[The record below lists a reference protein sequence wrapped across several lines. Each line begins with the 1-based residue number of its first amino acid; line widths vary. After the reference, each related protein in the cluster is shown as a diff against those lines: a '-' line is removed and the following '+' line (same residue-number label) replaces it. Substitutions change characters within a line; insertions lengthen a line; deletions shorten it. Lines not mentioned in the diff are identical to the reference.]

1 MVNPVVDSVPR
12 TNHRV
17 ITTVLYDAMLRP
29 NWYCYIGFWMIVL
42 VANLGSTSFKYKL
55 FDMAAGERVLAEGAA
70 DRIGLPE
77 SAWTFTPTGQA
88 QRSGNAALADH
99 GAAIELHLHE
109 LVQAGVIEKM
119 EDVHA
124 IGFKAVHGGPL
135 EVVQVD
141 EHVLEV
147 MQEFAD
153 VAPAHNPP
161 YIAAMRAFARR
172 LPGIPQVAAF
182 ETAFH
187 QSIPLHRQA
196 YAIPYEWTE
205 KLGIRRYGF
214 HGASHRYIATRMAEL
229 NAAAQKIISVHLG
242 GSSSVNATRS
252 GKSVANSFGM
262 TAQAGLPQASRCG
275 DFDTFALLKLLQ
287 AGLTLDEIWKK
298 LGKEGGLLGVSG
310 VSSDCRDV
318 EQAAAQGNKRAQL
331 ALDIFVESAR
341 QYIGSYLAVLNGA
354 DAVIFTGGIG
364 QNAVNIRQRIMSDM
378 QYAGIV
384 LDKEKNRRAKG
395 ECRIDASESKVQIWV
410 LPTNEE
416 LIVARQT
423 VQALSKTGRI
433 AATAGRAD

>member
-1 MVNPVVDSVPR
+1 
-12 TNHRV
+12 
-17 ITTVLYDAMLRP
+17 
-29 NWYCYIGFWMIVL
+29 MIVL

-55 FDMAAGERVLAEGAA
+55 FDMTAGERVLAEGAA

-77 SAWTFTPTGQA
+77 SAWTFIPTGQA
-88 QRSGNAALADH
+88 RRSGNAVLADH

-119 EDVHA
+119 EDVQA
-124 IGFKAVHGGPL
+124 IGFKAVHGGEL

-141 EHVLEV
+141 EQVLKV
-147 MQEFAD
+147 MQQFAD

-172 LPGIPQVAAF
+172 LPDIPQVAAF

-196 YAIPYEWTE
+196 YAIPYQWTE

-229 NAAAQKIISVHLG
+229 NANAQKIISVHLG
-242 GSSSVNATRS
+242 GSSSVNATHH

-262 TAQAGLPQASRCG
+262 TAQTGLPQASRCG

-287 AGLTLDEIWKK
+287 AGLTLDDIWKK

-310 VSSDCRDV
+310 ISSDCRDV

-331 ALDIFVESAR
+331 ALDMFVESVR
-341 QYIGSYLAVLNGA
+341 QYIGAYLAVLNGA
-354 DAVIFTGGIG
+354 DAVVFTGGIG
-364 QNAVNIRQRIMSDM
+364 QNAVNIRQRIISEM

-384 LDKEKNRRAKG
+384 LDAEKNRHAKG
-395 ECRIDASESKVQIWV
+395 ECRIDAPDSKVQIWV

-423 VQALSKTGRI
+423 VKALNQTGRTV
-433 AATAGRAD
+433 ATAGRAD

>member
-1 MVNPVVDSVPR
+1 
-12 TNHRV
+12 
-17 ITTVLYDAMLRP
+17 
-29 NWYCYIGFWMIVL
+29 MIVL

-55 FDMAAGERVLAEGAA
+55 FDMTAGERVLAEGAA
-70 DRIGLPE
+70 DRIGLTQ
-77 SAWTFTPTGQA
+77 SAWTFTPTGKTKL
-88 QRSGNAALADH
+88 SGSATLPDH
-99 GAAIELHLHE
+99 AAAIELHLHE
-109 LVQAGVIEKM
+109 LVRAGVLQKM
-119 EDVHA
+119 EDVDA
-124 IGFKAVHGGPL
+124 VGFKAVHGGPL
-135 EVVQVD
+135 EVVPVD
-141 EHVLEV
+141 DHVLAV
-147 MQEFAD
+147 MQQFAD

-161 YIAAMRAFARR
+161 YIAAMRAFAQR

-229 NAAAQKIISVHLG
+229 NPAAKKIISVHLG
-242 GSSSVNATRS
+242 GSSSVNATLD

-262 TAQAGLPQASRCG
+262 TAQTGLPQASRCG
-275 DFDTFALLKLLQ
+275 DFDTFALMKLLQ
-287 AGLTLDEIWKK
+287 AGLTLEDIWKR

-310 VSSDCRDV
+310 VSSDCRDI
-318 EQAAAQGNKRAQL
+318 EQAAEQGNQRAQL
-331 ALDIFVESAR
+331 ALDILVESVR

-354 DAVIFTGGIG
+354 DAIVLTGGIG
-364 QNAVNIRQRIMSDM
+364 QNAVALRQRMMSNM

-384 LDKEKNRRAKG
+384 LDEHANRSARG
-395 ECRIDASESKVQIWV
+395 ECRIDGGGKVQIWV

-423 VQALSKTGRI
+423 VRALDAKKPMAAP
-433 AATAGRAD
+433 AATAKLL

>member
-1 MVNPVVDSVPR
+1 
-12 TNHRV
+12 
-17 ITTVLYDAMLRP
+17 
-29 NWYCYIGFWMIVL
+29 MIVL

-55 FDMAAGERVLAEGAA
+55 FDMTAGEKVLAEGAA

-77 SAWTFTPTGQA
+77 SAWTFTPTGQSKL
-88 QRSGNAALADH
+88 SGNAQLPDH

-109 LVQAGVIEKM
+109 LVRAGVIEKM
-119 EDVHA
+119 EDVNA

-141 EHVLEV
+141 EHVLDV
-147 MQEFAD
+147 MRQFAD

-214 HGASHRYIATRMAEL
+214 HGASHRYIATRMTEL
-229 NAAAQKIISVHLG
+229 NPEVRKIISVHLG
-242 GSSSVNATRS
+242 GSSSVNATLN

-262 TAQAGLPQASRCG
+262 TVQTGLPQASRCG

-287 AGLTLDEIWKK
+287 AGLKLDDIWKK

-331 ALDIFVESAR
+331 GLDIFVESVR

-354 DAVIFTGGIG
+354 DAIVFTGGIG
-364 QNAVNIRQRIMSDM
+364 QNAVNIRQRIISDM

-384 LDKEKNRRAKG
+384 LDKEKNHQAKG
-395 ECRIDASESKVQIWV
+395 EYRIDALESKVQIWV

-423 VQALSKTGRI
+423 VRALQTNEHK
-433 AATAGRAD
+433 AATAGRAG

>member
-1 MVNPVVDSVPR
+1 
-12 TNHRV
+12 
-17 ITTVLYDAMLRP
+17 
-29 NWYCYIGFWMIVL
+29 MIVL

-77 SAWTFTPTGQA
+77 SAWTFTPTGKSKQ
-88 QRSGNAALADH
+88 SGNATLPDH
-99 GAAIELHLHE
+99 GAAIELHLQE
-109 LVQAGVIEKM
+109 LVRAGVIDSM
-119 EDVHA
+119 RDVQA

-141 EHVLEV
+141 DHVLAV
-147 MQEFAD
+147 MQEFSDA
-153 VAPAHNPP
+153 APAHNPP

-229 NAAAQKIISVHLG
+229 NPDARKVISVHLG
-242 GSSSVNATRS
+242 GSSSVNATLE

-262 TAQAGLPQASRCG
+262 TAQTGLPQASRCG

-298 LGKEGGLLGVSG
+298 LGKEGGLLGVSA

-341 QYIGSYLAVLNGA
+341 QYIGAYLAVLNGA
-354 DAVIFTGGIG
+354 DAIVFTGGIG
-364 QNAVNIRQRIMSDM
+364 QNAVHLRQRIVSDM
-378 QYAGIV
+378 QYAGIA
-384 LDKEKNRRAKG
+384 LDPQKNRQAKG
-395 ECRIDASESKVQIWV
+395 ECRIDAAESKVQLWV

-423 VQALSKTGRI
+423 VRALQTTVKESRRGEMDSQA
-433 AATAGRAD
+433 AEAH